1 MAKNTV
7 GLVAAAILT
16 FYTPIRAQILP
27 KCEHR
32 YENRRL
38 SRSALGWSM
47 RRAFHNSL
55 RSNVLAVS
63 TDVPLCLCGF
73 VTSRPFEVHAVT
85 QRLVHTPIHTPAPYA
100 RFHPHTASGRRQL
113 PHCNRARPLDRD
125 DGLDDLG
132 G

>member
-1 MAKNTV
+1 MASAGTAV
-7 GLVAAAILT
+7 GV
-16 FYTPIRAQILP
+16 
-27 KCEHR
+27 
-32 YENRRL
+32 
-38 SRSALGWSM
+38 
-47 RRAFHNSL
+47 SL
-55 RSNVLAVS
+55 RRVTCARMHVHGG
-63 TDVPLCLCGF
+63 TVVRVPLCLCGF
-73 VTSRPFEVHAVT
+73 VTSRPFEVHTVT